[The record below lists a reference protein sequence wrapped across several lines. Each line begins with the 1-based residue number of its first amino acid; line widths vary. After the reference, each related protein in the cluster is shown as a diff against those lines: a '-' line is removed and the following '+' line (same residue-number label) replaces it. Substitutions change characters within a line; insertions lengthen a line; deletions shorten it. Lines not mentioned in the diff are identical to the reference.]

1 MTHLK
6 AGFNDLATVDP
17 QLASEWHPTKNGD
30 LLPTQVTAGSTRKV
44 YWKCANGHEWSAGI
58 SSRHKGSGCPYCA
71 GNRAIA
77 GTNDLS
83 TTNPELAAEW
93 HPTKNGDLLPTQVTA
108 GSNKKVWWLGKCG
121 HEWKAV
127 IHSRVAGNGCPFC
140 SNEIV
145 LPGFNDFATTH
156 PLIAA
161 EWNYRRNGD
170 LSPED
175 FTYGSERKVWWLCA
189 KCGNE
194 WEATINNRTNGYFK
208 TGCPKCSGEHAT
220 SFPEQA
226 LFFYIKQHVD
236 ENAKSRFMIKMDGK
250 DEEIDV
256 WIPSLTCGIE
266 YDGEY
271 YHARRHKKDAAKDAA
286 AANASIRLIR
296 LIECDRNA
304 IEGDRIYLDVHHNQK
319 SNIEH
324 SIQYVVSMLAGRP
337 IPINMATDTASIMS
351 NYKLQEEKKS
361 VKALFPDLAKQWDYE
376 RNGTLKPENISYG
389 SIRKVWWICPVCGK
403 SFLKSPNARTALRTR
418 ELQHCPHCPTKRG
431 EASRKPVICVETGK
445 IYPSA
450 TKAAAEVARAI
461 GSISRACKD
470 GSTCAGLHWRYVDAD
485 AETESR

>member
-1 MTHLK
+1 MK

-83 TTNPELAAEW
+83 TTNSELAAEW

-220 SFPEQA
+220 
-226 LFFYIKQHVD
+226 
-236 ENAKSRFMIKMDGK
+236 
-250 DEEIDV
+250 
-256 WIPSLTCGIE
+256 
-266 YDGEY
+266 
-271 YHARRHKKDAAKDAA
+271 
-286 AANASIRLIR
+286 
-296 LIECDRNA
+296 
-304 IEGDRIYLDVHHNQK
+304 
-319 SNIEH
+319 
-324 SIQYVVSMLAGRP
+324 
-337 IPINMATDTASIMS
+337 
-351 NYKLQEEKKS
+351 
-361 VKALFPDLAKQWDYE
+361 
-376 RNGTLKPENISYG
+376 
-389 SIRKVWWICPVCGK
+389 
-403 SFLKSPNARTALRTR
+403 
-418 ELQHCPHCPTKRG
+418 
-431 EASRKPVICVETGK
+431 
-445 IYPSA
+445 
-450 TKAAAEVARAI
+450 
-461 GSISRACKD
+461 
-470 GSTCAGLHWRYVDAD
+470 
-485 AETESR
+485 